1 MTINNLAVN
10 RSVTETLRLLESFQN
25 VAKHGV
31 LCLVDWEPVIITSDA
46 VNTTS
51 STVTGSYNK
60 RLADLEKAL
69 GLSPHIERD
78 AKRKSAVETTAAT
91 LTPVPGFDA
100 IASSKR
106 LCSASTMSIV
116 KPSENSSDDAG
127 LKMTHDLSVKLR
139 DDVEK
144 ERVKDS
150 KDAEANHTHTQTPPN
165 EHLPRRSRVNL
176 PLNHTLSVPACMRN
190 SSDTRS
196 PSPNEPYF
204 GGQLYTPETSS
215 NNR

>member
-31 LCLVDWEPVIITSDA
+31 LCLVDWEPVITTSDA

-78 AKRKSAVETTAAT
+78 AKRKSAVGSTAAT
-91 LTPVPGFDA
+91 LTPIPSFGA

-106 LCSASTMSIV
+106 LCSASTMRIM
-116 KPSENSSDDAG
+116 KPSEDNSDDAG

-150 KDAEANHTHTQTPPN
+150 SPAEANHTHTPTRPI
-165 EHLPRRSRVNL
+165 ERLPRRSRVDL
-176 PLNHTLSVPACMRN
+176 PLNHALSAPACMGIH
-190 SSDTRS
+190 SDTRS
-196 PSPNEPYF
+196 PSPTEPYV
-204 GGQLYTPETSS
+204 GGRLDNPETNS